1 MPSWDKLGHLMQAV
15 DYGMVLPAMAR
26 MPLVLGESLARFRGG
41 LQAIIDYDWRSMALG
56 KRYVRRDSY
65 EAIRIIMPEAGKRR
79 WLIAAFERFIYF
91 SKEEW
96 EASLFGQ
103 QVMSSI
109 AKNCLIDGLPELLR
123 IQRQGRGLVMVTAH
137 FDSYLMGMVLLGMKG
152 LRSNLV
158 TSSVVE
164 NARVHPAVRSYF
176 NRKYRAMEY
185 HMGGK
190 LVHFEADLP
199 FFDGALERGETVFLV
214 ADTQGSRSTVSI
226 PFLGRS
232 FRMPLG
238 AWHMAKKTGSAIGAF
253 VCLHQAPGRYRII
266 CLPPQDIDHNSPE
279 NTMKPVYA
287 FLESWIRKTPERW
300 LAMEHLL
307 NYDATP
313 PPCLPQ

>member
-15 DYGMVLPAMAR
+15 DYGIVLPAMAR
-26 MPLVLGESLARFRGG
+26 MPLVLGENLSRLRGA

-56 KRYVRRDSY
+56 KRYVRKDSY

-164 NARVHPAVRSYF
+164 NPRVHPAVRSYF

-185 HMGGK
+185 RMGGK
-190 LVHFEADLP
+190 LVHFEVDLS
-199 FFDGALERGETVFLV
+199 FFNGALERGETVFLV

-226 PFLGRS
+226 PFLGAS

-253 VCLHQAPGRYRII
+253 VCLHQAPGRYRVV
-266 CLPPQDIDHNSPE
+266 CLSPQDIDYNSPG
-279 NTMKPVYA
+279 NTMEPVYA